1 MKIVKISI
9 VALVVIFGASA
20 SVRAEEAYQHEHQH
34 GSATLKA
41 ATVAPPGIMTETGQ
55 VLQSKDFFR
64 AANAYQIAEEMPQTL
79 DALYCYCKCKESPTL
94 QHKTLLTCYT
104 TDHAAKC
111 GICMHEAE
119 VASDLTKQGKS
130 IPEIRAAVDAFY
142 KAKEKEKK

>member
-1 MKIVKISI
+1 MKIMKISI
-9 VALVVIFGASA
+9 VALAIIFGASA
-20 SVRAEEAYQHEHQH
+20 SVRAEEAHQHEHQH
-34 GSATLKA
+34 GAATSKA
-41 ATVAPPGIMTETGQ
+41 AAAAPAGSMTETGQ

-119 VASDLTKQGKS
+119 VASDLTKHGKS
-130 IPEIRAAVDAFY
+130 ISEIRAAVDAFY

>member
-1 MKIVKISI
+1 MRIGKISI
-9 VALVVIFGASA
+9 VALAVIFGASGQIH
-20 SVRAEEAYQHEHQH
+20 AEETHQHEHQH
-34 GSATLKA
+34 GATA
-41 ATVAPPGIMTETGQ
+41 SSSPTVSVGKMTETGQ

-94 QHKTLLTCYT
+94 RHKTLLTCYT
-104 TDHAAKC
+104 SDHAAKC

-119 VASDLTKQGKS
+119 MASDLTKQGKS

>member
-1 MKIVKISI
+1 MRIVNIGI
-9 VALVVIFGASA
+9 MVFALIFGASA
-20 SVRAEEAYQHEHQH
+20 HVRAEEMHKHDHQH
-34 GSATLKA
+34 GA
-41 ATVAPPGIMTETGQ
+41 AASPAPAVAPVAGMVETGQ
-55 VLQSKDFFR
+55 VLHSTEFFR
-64 AANAYQIAEEMPQTL
+64 AAKAYQIAEEMPQTL

-104 TDHAAKC
+104 SDHAAKC

-119 VASDLTKQGKS
+119 MAADLTKQGRS

>member
-1 MKIVKISI
+1 MRIVSI
-9 VALVVIFGASA
+9 GIMVLALMFGTA
-20 SVRAEEAYQHEHQH
+20 RAEDAHQHGHEHQH
-34 GSATLKA
+34 GAAASAAPA
-41 ATVAPPGIMTETGQ
+41 AGMTETGQ
-55 VLQSKDFFR
+55 VLKSSEFFR
-64 AANAYQIAEEMPQTL
+64 AAKAYQLAEEMPQTL

-104 TDHAAKC
+104 SDHAAKC

-119 VASDLTKQGKS
+119 MAADLTKQGKS